1 MAKSKS
7 DPKNKPQSPMINEDR
22 TTLLE
27 FPCRFPIKA
36 MGKNGD
42 DFQDVVMAI
51 VLNHA
56 QLWPNEPVRQS
67 PSKAGNFVSVTATIE
82 AKSQQQLDAIYQD
95 LTDCDQVMMAL

>member
-1 MAKSKS
+1 MT
-7 DPKNKPQSPMINEDR
+7 NEEK

-27 FPCRFPIKA
+27 FPCRFPVKA
-36 MGKNGD
+36 MGKNSD
-42 DFQDVVMAI
+42 DFEDVVTAI

-56 QLWPNEPVRQS
+56 ALWSDEPIHLS

-82 AKSQQQLDAIYQD
+82 AKSQQQLDSIYQD

>member
-1 MAKSKS
+1 MT
-7 DPKNKPQSPMINEDR
+7 NEDK

-27 FPCRFPIKA
+27 FPCRFPVKA
-36 MGKNGD
+36 MGKNSD
-42 DFQDVVMAI
+42 DFEDVVTAI

-56 QLWPNEPVRQS
+56 ALWPDEPIHLS

-82 AKSQQQLDAIYQD
+82 AKSQQQLDSIYQD